1 MLFLFGST
9 SEFAGGQSV
18 GEMYKAAVQASKEAV
33 KALTETVT
41 HIQDSA
47 LKIQRSMTNIKLDD
61 ASAAKFQLSLEN
73 VFKNTL
79 VIGGTFKDVT
89 ENLSNFSA
97 SLESA
102 MMPSENTMQS
112 MVEMAKATGI
122 ANAEIGKAVGELTKF
137 TFSQT
142 RALELMNNITKTARM
157 AGADA
162 KTVIA
167 EVTTNLVKTDSL
179 GFRNGVEGLTKMAV
193 QAKVLKTSISDIGV
207 MKLSQT
213 LWDPSKAIELAQ
225 NMQMYGGQV
234 GAMGNAFE
242 VFRMG
247 AYDAEKLQDEMIKVT
262 AQAFHM
268 NEQTG
273 KIETSFLSRQQLKA
287 QAEAMG
293 MDYEKAVQIGKE
305 KFKQLEIEKKL
316 TENAEVQRTLKSGG
330 LSPEIMQL
338 MTSMSELKKDA
349 ATGKMVMSLNIPGM
363 TEIADLEKT
372 LSDPTKTTA
381 LVDQMKQYQQKASM
395 SDKEIAQ
402 ANMSIN
408 EKQAVDVKEIR
419 DMMYLNLSI
428 SQRND
433 LKVMTEELRKMA
445 ETTGQGLAAGRGT
458 AAYAKIGLYVGGSGG
473 YDATGDRRT
482 IMDEQSR
489 TMNNENDYFL
499 GSGEKEIR
507 GGKGDFRRRLIPEDE
522 IVAFPEAG
530 KTIDQLAKFYNDT
543 KSYFK
548 NSMNDFGAFFSKIDN
563 ESLPKI
569 DTPKNIS
576 LENRNKDI
584 EKFERNIVQ
593 RNEMIVKNEPIE
605 VKPISIELTVNGD
618 NKKVKEAF
626 DDINFKQK
634 VKDMVIGQIAASNK
648 KGYGEQKNMFAK

>member
-1 MLFLFGST
+1 
-9 SEFAGGQSV
+9 
-18 GEMYKAAVQASKEAV
+18 
-33 KALTETVT
+33 
-41 HIQDSA
+41 
-47 LKIQRSMTNIKLDD
+47 
-61 ASAAKFQLSLEN
+61 
-73 VFKNTL
+73 
-79 VIGGTFKDVT
+79 
-89 ENLSNFSA
+89 
-97 SLESA
+97 
-102 MMPSENTMQS
+102 
-112 MVEMAKATGI
+112 
-122 ANAEIGKAVGELTKF
+122 
-137 TFSQT
+137 
-142 RALELMNNITKTARM
+142 
-157 AGADA
+157 
-162 KTVIA
+162 
-167 EVTTNLVKTDSL
+167 L